1 MDKLK
6 FEGYSEYGDTGVEE
20 FSFIYDGDRF
30 KILPKYGVPGSRDKL
45 ERFMKFVKFIAP
57 KSGGNPWLYRV
68 NPEQKFS
75 RAFDIYKNGIKL
87 EEDPGVPEAPK
98 TPETPV
104 TPVMPAPTKP
114 EAEQMEMPLTAS
126 IDKISNQLEH
136 LGCTKE
142 AYLLDVIS
150 NTLDRWLGNKA
161 NLFADEIANQG
172 IEPQV
177 ADKVLNI
184 AQDSGLIK

>member
-1 MDKLK
+1 MGKLK

-20 FSFIYDGDRF
+20 FSFLYDGDRY

-57 KSGGNPWLYRV
+57 KSGDNPWLYRV

-75 RAFDIYKNGIKL
+75 RVFDIYKNGIKL
-87 EEDPGVPEAPK
+87 EEDPGVPEV
-98 TPETPV
+98 PETP
-104 TPVMPAPTKP
+104 ALPTSDKP

-126 IDKISNQLEH
+126 IDEISNQLEH
-136 LGCTKE
+136 LGCTEE
-142 AYLLDVIS
+142 AYQLDVIA

-161 NLFADEIANQG
+161 NLFADELANQR

-184 AQDSGLIK
+184 AEDNGLIK